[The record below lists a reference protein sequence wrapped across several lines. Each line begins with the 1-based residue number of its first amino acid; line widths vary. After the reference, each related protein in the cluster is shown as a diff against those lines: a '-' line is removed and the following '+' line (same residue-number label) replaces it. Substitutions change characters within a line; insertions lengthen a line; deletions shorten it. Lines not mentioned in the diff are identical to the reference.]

1 MNVADDRLEK
11 SREYSRKSSKCLNTK
26 NGFRRARGR
35 MTDIAGLGGPFVLLL
50 LFTFGALLAV
60 LGAFLLVWARGKP
73 RIFGT
78 GFLLVGVIVVVAT
91 LLVVSN
97 GDPQSGINILMDALL
112 PAVIYLLAVAIGAV
126 LAILP
131 FLVAAVRS

>member
-1 MNVADDRLEK
+1 M
-11 SREYSRKSSKCLNTK
+11 
-26 NGFRRARGR
+26 
-35 MTDIAGLGGPFVLLL
+35 LLL

-91 LLVVSN
+91 LLVVSK
-97 GDPQSGINILMDALL
+97 GDPRSGINILMDALL